1 MAISVY
7 DLHTALLE
15 HFMDFYFYGL
25 NHTSIWRQTSFP
37 CTCSVQ
43 PVQMAFFVLQVWGLG
58 PQFMALVV
66 KDQELSQIHLISS
79 SSQRLGFPDISVGVA
94 TLPIEIFD
102 WVVHVHDGHLFLSEP
117 KKIQDQRSIK
127 HSSSEQCKKK
137 TATSCHEIL
146 LGFMDNYRSLYIYI
160 YMAVCQNL
168 VPLVNI
174 KIAGKWMFIPLKMVL
189 IGIDPSPYIY
199 IYMVRYGKIPC
210 DHKRPTQ
217 G

>member
-127 HSSSEQCKKK
+127 HSSSEQCNKKK
-137 TATSCHEIL
+137 TQRHAMKYCLVLWIIIVPYT
-146 LGFMDNYRSLYIYI
+146 YIYI

-199 IYMVRYGKIPC
+199 IYIYGKIW
-210 DHKRPTQ
+210 
-217 G
+217 